1 MSDTEFNFRPEV
13 KELYESDKDKL
24 REIARTMTMRYREG
38 KLLTPVEDA
47 ARRAQYAREL
57 TDRINDAGFSCDV
70 LWEWES
76 EERDPEDSDIPA
88 RYSPCCSS
96 DPDDDNVYWIP
107 QVIITGRT
115 SGLYEYDHD
124 KQKFEVR
131 EGVYDGV
138 KGVIDPN
145 TGKLREDAKKKDIY

>member
-1 MSDTEFNFRPEV
+1 MTEFNFRPEV

-24 REIARTMTMRYREG
+24 RDIARTMHDRYKTG

-57 TDRINDAGFSCDV
+57 TDRINEAGFACDV
-70 LWEWES
+70 LWEWQTEKVDDDGYPLAQS
-76 EERDPEDSDIPA
+76 PTVSD
-88 RYSPCCSS
+88 
-96 DPDDDNVYWIP
+96 DPDDQNLYYIP

-115 SGLYEYDHD
+115 ATLLDYDHD

-131 EGVYDGV
+131 EGVYDGLR
-138 KGVIDPN
+138 GVIDPN
-145 TGKLREDAKKKDIY
+145 TGTLKEDAKRKDIY

>member
-1 MSDTEFNFRPEV
+1 MTEFNFRPEV
-13 KELYESDKDKL
+13 KELYESDKDRL
-24 REIARTMTMRYREG
+24 RDIARTMHDRYKTG

-57 TDRINDAGFSCDV
+57 TDRVNEAGFACDV
-70 LWEWES
+70 LWEWQTEKTDDDGYPLARS
-76 EERDPEDSDIPA
+76 PTVSD
-88 RYSPCCSS
+88 
-96 DPDDDNVYWIP
+96 DPDDQNLYWVP

-115 SGLYEYDHD
+115 ATLLDYDHD

-131 EGVYDGV
+131 EGVYDGL

-145 TGKLREDAKKKDIY
+145 TGTLKEDAKRKDIY

>member
-1 MSDTEFNFRPEV
+1 MTEFNFRPEV
-13 KELYESDKDKL
+13 KELYESDKDRL
-24 REIARTMTMRYREG
+24 RDIARTMHDRYKTG

-57 TDRINDAGFSCDV
+57 TDRVNEAGFACDV
-70 LWEWES
+70 LWEWQTEKTDDDGYPLAQS
-76 EERDPEDSDIPA
+76 PTVSD
-88 RYSPCCSS
+88 
-96 DPDDDNVYWIP
+96 DPDDQNLYWVP

-115 SGLYEYDHD
+115 ATLLDYDHD

-131 EGVYDGV
+131 EGVYDGL

-145 TGKLREDAKKKDIY
+145 TGTLKEDAKRKDIY

>member
-1 MSDTEFNFRPEV
+1 VSAEFSFRPEV

-24 REIARTMTMRYREG
+24 RDIARTMHDRYKSG
-38 KLLTPVEDA
+38 KLATPVEDA

-57 TDRINDAGFSCDV
+57 TDRVNEAGFACDV
-70 LWEWES
+70 LWEWQTEKTDDDGYPLAQS
-76 EERDPEDSDIPA
+76 PTVSD
-88 RYSPCCSS
+88 
-96 DPDDDNVYWIP
+96 DPDDQNLYWVP

-115 SGLYEYDHD
+115 ATLLDYDHD

-131 EGVYDGV
+131 EGVYDGL

-145 TGKLREDAKKKDIY
+145 TGTLKEDAKRKDIY

>member
-1 MSDTEFNFRPEV
+1 VTEFNFRPEV
-13 KELYESDKDKL
+13 KELYESDKDRL
-24 REIARTMTMRYREG
+24 RDIARTMHDRYKTG

-57 TDRINDAGFSCDV
+57 TDRVNEAGFACDV
-70 LWEWES
+70 LWEWQTEKTDDDGYPLAQS
-76 EERDPEDSDIPA
+76 PTVSD
-88 RYSPCCSS
+88 
-96 DPDDDNVYWIP
+96 DPDDQNLYWVP

-115 SGLYEYDHD
+115 ATLLDYDHD

-131 EGVYDGV
+131 EGVYDGL

-145 TGKLREDAKKKDIY
+145 TGTLKEDAKRKDIY

>member
-1 MSDTEFNFRPEV
+1 MSDSTEFNYRPEV
-13 KELYESDKDKL
+13 KELYESDKDRL
-24 REIARTMTMRYREG
+24 REVARVMASRYREG

-57 TDRINDAGFSCDV
+57 TDRINEAGFSCDV
-70 LWEWES
+70 LWEWQT
-76 EERDPEDSDIPA
+76 EETDAEGFPVRQSPTVSD
-88 RYSPCCSS
+88 
-96 DPDDDNVYWIP
+96 DEDDNNLYWVP

-115 SGLYEYDHD
+115 STLLDYDHD

-131 EGVYDGV
+131 EGVFDGV

-145 TGKLREDAKKKDIY
+145 TGLFREDAKKKDIY